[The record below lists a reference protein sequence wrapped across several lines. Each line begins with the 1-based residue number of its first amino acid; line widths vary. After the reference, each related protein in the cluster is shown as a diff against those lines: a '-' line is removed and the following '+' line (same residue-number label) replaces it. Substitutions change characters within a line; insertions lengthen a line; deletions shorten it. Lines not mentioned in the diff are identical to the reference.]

1 MTHTAVIIATVLA
14 SASPSPAIDPKE
26 RAAIVSGSVLL
37 GLGIGAFAA
46 AIPLH
51 VRSAR
56 ARDKWWDATLTSPGP
71 TGFVDMPWSAS
82 RMARDESRRASTATG
97 WAYGAA
103 VVGITAGTT
112 LLTFGLLRRRARL
125 SVQGWGTQR
134 GGVVALRGR
143 F

>member
-1 MTHTAVIIATVLA
+1 MTHTAVIMATVLA
-14 SASPSPAIDPKE
+14 SASPAPAADQKE

-37 GLGIGAFAA
+37 GLGVGAFVT

-51 VRSAR
+51 VRSSR
-56 ARDKWWDATLTSPGP
+56 ARDEWWDATLTSPGP
-71 TGFVDMPWSAS
+71 TGFADKPWSAS

-103 VVGITAGTT
+103 IVGITAGAA
-112 LLTFGLLRRRARL
+112 LLTFGLVRRRARL
-125 SVQGWGTQR
+125 SVHGWGTQS
-134 GGVVALRGR
+134 GGVVAVRGR